1 MGDKF
6 AMPTYDI
13 LIHLEIGKM
22 ADAVDKTLPIVVMAV
37 TYHCSV

>member
-13 LIHLEIGKM
+13 LIHWK
-22 ADAVDKTLPIVVMAV
+22 AVKWQMRLIRR
-37 TYHCSV
+37 YQSL